1 MMAGGISALSAI
13 CIREAYL
20 AAAAVGAFNLLD
32 SVRREGASSPHPL
45 PHRRPGQTAPHAHRH
60 ALLQARPALSL
71 TPSADRATPS
81 PSPRLHWA
89 LLA

>member
-13 CIREAYL
+13 RIREAYL

-45 PHRRPGQTAPHAHRH
+45 PPTS
-60 ALLQARPALSL
+60 PASG
-71 TPSADRATPS
+71 
-81 PSPRLHWA
+81 
-89 LLA
+89 